1 MTVKSFVS
9 AIEQKSLLA
18 TILFSFALIFSSV
31 CLLAIESY
39 NAQVAE
45 AQLERRILAEGGG
58 TDGNFTVADCTLG
71 ATYPEVWSRFF
82 SFAFLP
88 ISFLL
93 VRKRKMSSLLIS
105 FALLLLPLFHFWRWF
120 EKTSWRSFYRELP
133 VENWTDAFLYQS
145 NSFDF
150 LLFCLVPLLLMWHF
164 SIACRLFLR
173 SLSEQHL
180 LP

>member
-9 AIEQKSLLA
+9 ATEQKLLLT

-31 CLLAIESY
+31 CLLAVESY
-39 NAQVAE
+39 NAQVAQ
-45 AQLERRILAEGGG
+45 AQIERKSLAEGGG
-58 TDGNFTVADCTLG
+58 FSGDFTICTFG

-82 SFAFLP
+82 SFLFLP

-93 VRKRKMSSLLIS
+93 VRKRRLFLLVTSLI
-105 FALLLLPLFHFWRWF
+105 LLLLPLFHFWRWF
-120 EKTSWRSFYRELP
+120 EKTSWRSFYRE
-133 VENWTDAFLYQS
+133 VAVANWTDNFLYQS

-150 LLFCLVPLLLMWHF
+150 LLFCLIPLLLIWHVL
-164 SIACRLFLR
+164 IACRLFFR
-173 SLSEQHL
+173 SLSNQHF